1 MENDGNGNFTKR
13 VSQLLPSAVPY
24 SISAADYDND
34 GDLDFYVCCYN
45 RRIGSKEHHLFARPI
60 PYHDANNGGRNVLFR
75 NDDKWVFKN
84 VTVLDGLDQNNRKFS
99 YAASWEDYD
108 NDGDMDLYV

>member
-1 MENDGNGNFTKR
+1 MIMENDGNGNFTKK

-45 RRIGSKEHHLFARPI
+45 PEGLDQRTPLFAR
-60 PYHDANNGGRNVLFR
+60 RFL
-75 NDDKWVFKN
+75 
-84 VTVLDGLDQNNRKFS
+84 S
-99 YAASWEDYD
+99 
-108 NDGDMDLYV
+108 